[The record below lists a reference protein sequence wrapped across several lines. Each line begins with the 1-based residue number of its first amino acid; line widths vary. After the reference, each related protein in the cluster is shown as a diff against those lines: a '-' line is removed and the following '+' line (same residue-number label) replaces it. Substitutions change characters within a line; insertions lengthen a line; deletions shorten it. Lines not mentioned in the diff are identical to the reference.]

1 MKVLDLTQWQ
11 VQLGKTKHD
20 QKKLFQTLLLTHRLE
35 NAIWKADSLGR
46 WVHKPWRTSPV
57 MTWLSTNEFRRVFGH
72 VEFDSHNLTNTIW
85 KSCELK
91 RIICHIVLNYEWVN
105 RILETGIK
113 SVFNF
118 CKFLR
123 TSSRVETY
131 YWTTI
136 ATPVL
141 AFYWKT
147 CVNNALVKSSV
158 LGFTNYRAT
167 EQVSACNLV
176 SPYGDLRAK
185 IQIIW
190 ELILLSHI
198 GSQPL
203 TDTHTHT
210 HQPMKFI
217 RTIEGNFCTGTQ
229 W

>member
-1 MKVLDLTQWQ
+1 MWIK
-11 VQLGKTKHD
+11 
-20 QKKLFQTLLLTHRLE
+20 E
-35 NAIWKADSLGR
+35 N
-46 WVHKPWRTSPV
+46 
-57 MTWLSTNEFRRVFGH
+57 
-72 VEFDSHNLTNTIW
+72 NLPYRI
-85 KSCELK
+85 ELWMSK
-91 RIICHIVLNYEWVN
+91 RM
-105 RILETGIK
+105 LETGIK

-210 HQPMKFI
+210 HTHTSADEIYTYDRGQFLYWNPVVDFGGGNGV
-217 RTIEGNFCTGTQ
+217 EGILQCAPPFPNLCS
-229 W
+229 